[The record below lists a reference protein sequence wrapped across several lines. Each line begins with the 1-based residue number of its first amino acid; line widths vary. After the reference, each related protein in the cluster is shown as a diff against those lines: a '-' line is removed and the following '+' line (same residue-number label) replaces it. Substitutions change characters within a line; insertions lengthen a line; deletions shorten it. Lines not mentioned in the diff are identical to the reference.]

1 VIIDATKLWAR
12 QHQWLMKSKASR
24 ACEVKLVGTDTEK
37 RTLTNRIFSADR
49 TTLQSWCRTGIL
61 FFLAIYISQIPFPK
75 GNASVK
81 SLALGF
87 VAVLWITRLILERR
101 FTFICTRLWWPLLI
115 FTLITLISVIF
126 SIDVEYSLKNIK
138 KYTFTSL
145 FLFFAI
151 VNNVRDLKDV
161 KILLLAFLVTMGF
174 FSVLGLINYLA
185 FEPSLGTRLQF
196 PYLRTNVNR
205 FSKFYDIVIPINFA
219 LILITNNKIRKAF
232 YCLILLLSI
241 STVLFMQTRGSYI
254 AIFFALLAIAF
265 VYRKK
270 LLIFLLII
278 PFLAVIMMPSNMIT
292 RAREIFKFNH
302 LLGSESVLNK
312 RPDAWR
318 GALRLITE
326 RPLLGLGVG
335 KSNFGNTVKKYKDLS
350 VPYDHAHNTYLQIA
364 VELGLLG
371 LAAFLWLFGSV
382 FYNGFKYYFYLQ
394 RKNEKAILIFGILCG
409 ISALFIHGLITHFYK
424 HEAFYTLWVIVA
436 LLFALIEGDVEKSHS
451 SCAPAFSAR

>member
-1 VIIDATKLWAR
+1 
-12 QHQWLMKSKASR
+12 M
-24 ACEVKLVGTDTEK
+24 GTDTEK
-37 RTLTNRIFSADR
+37 ITLTTRIFSADR

-81 SLALGF
+81 SLSLGF

-101 FTFICTRLWWPLLI
+101 FTFVRTRLWWPIII
-115 FTLITLISVIF
+115 FTVITILSVIV
-126 SIDVEYSLKNIK
+126 SINVDYSLRNIK

-151 VNNVRDLKDV
+151 VNNVQDLKDV
-161 KILLLAFLVTMGF
+161 KILLLAFLVTIGF
-174 FSVLGLINYLA
+174 FSVLGLINYLT
-185 FEPSLGTRLQF
+185 FEPSLGTRLKF

-205 FSKFYDIVIPINFA
+205 FSKFYDIIMPINFA
-219 LILITNNKIRKAF
+219 LILITNNKTKKAF
-232 YCLILLLSI
+232 FYLILLLSF

-265 VYRKK
+265 IYRRK

-278 PFLAVIMMPSNMIT
+278 PLLVVIMMPSNMIT
-292 RAREIFKFNH
+292 RAQKILKFGDY
-302 LLGSESVLNK
+302 LKLGGVLNK
-312 RPDAWR
+312 RTNAWK
-318 GALRLITE
+318 GAVRIIKE
-326 RPLLGLGVG
+326 NPVLGLGVG
-335 KSNFGNTVKKYKDLS
+335 KSNFGTTAKKFNDLKIS
-350 VPYDHAHNTYLQIA
+350 VDHAHNTYLQIA
-364 VELGLLG
+364 VELGLVG

-409 ISALFIHGLITHFYK
+409 IGALFIHGLITHFYK

-436 LLFALIEGDVEKSHS
+436 LLFALIEGDDEKSHS
-451 SCAPAFSAR
+451 SHAPAFSAR